1 MRSEACIARV
11 TDRAVQGM
19 LEVELNDRQLI
30 LSGCTETPR
39 TVSGPIITKDYRF
52 FLLHLSHLV
61 GGSWALCWL
70 SGWAVLGLRACLRLY
85 PGWLANIR
93 EVAVD
98 MTESTHAS
106 G

>member
-1 MRSEACIARV
+1 M
-11 TDRAVQGM
+11 
-19 LEVELNDRQLI
+19 
-30 LSGCTETPR
+30 
-39 TVSGPIITKDYRF
+39 
-52 FLLHLSHLV
+52 
-61 GGSWALCWL
+61 CWL